1 MITLYKNVLTP
12 IIFRL
17 YPTLEHPFYL
27 LRFWRQR
34 GCEEHFYI
42 FFDESDCESF
52 QLFKIDID
60 IPRGT
65 WNLDIYEQD
74 NYSVVQPDDSKLLE
88 STVVKI
94 TGDALAPVPPPPPP
108 PPPPDPIEPETQLFL
123 DETEI
128 TDSVLIAAY
137 NRAIKDMLGHANP
150 AYPTENIY
158 SEAIFYM
165 FASDGINQSHAFQ
178 QKFNMCNPVDS
189 DAANRINFINDI
201 AGNHTANEW
210 LQASNNYGN
219 GFINPST
226 FFASNKGSSGY
237 FQNENNPISQ
247 YLLGAYDG
255 SNAYSL
261 SPTKTGA
268 GNEAYSAAHFS
279 HGSGGGLIS
288 SALLASFAGVISG
301 ARYAANDHKLIF
313 NETVINSNTTNGGA
327 APNLSIFIG
336 CLNITGSPSNFSGA
350 TYQGLYFL
358 KNPTASK
365 VALANNI
372 LKSFNA
378 AIGRALKPAVPFF
391 GDSITVGLQASP
403 IGNSWVNQLC
413 AARGWTPANHGI
425 SGSLLQNTGSTA
437 NNMEDRANA
446 MIPIKDTNSP
456 CIVMAY
462 GVNDYLSV
470 DANCTKA
477 SFKTA
482 YQDVINII
490 LSRGWAASEIV
501 LVTPFYSNHPL
512 ITARM
517 QDHVDAVNELAATNS
532 CLVYDSFADM
542 VANGGNTLLA
552 DSTHPNNAGY
562 TVIFNGLNNII

>member
-1 MITLYKNVLTP
+1 MI
-12 IIFRL
+12 ISRL
-17 YPTLEHPFYL
+17 IKT
-27 LRFWRQR
+27 
-34 GCEEHFYI
+34 HFPG
-42 FFDESDCESF
+42 FN
-52 QLFKIDID
+52 
-60 IPRGT
+60 PGGGG
-65 WNLDIYEQD
+65 
-74 NYSVVQPDDSKLLE
+74 SVPA
-88 STVVKI
+88 
-94 TGDALAPVPPPPPP
+94 GA
-108 PPPPDPIEPETQLFL
+108 DPIEPETQALV
-123 DETEI
+123 DIAGISDAT
-128 TDSVLIAAY
+128 LISAY
-137 NRAIKDMLGHANP
+137 NRAIKDTLGQSNP
-150 AYPTENIY
+150 DYPTEDIY
-158 SEAIFYM
+158 DEAVFYM
-165 FASDGINQSHAFQ
+165 FASDGVNQTHAFQ

-189 DAANRINFINDI
+189 DLANRINFINDI
-201 AGNHTANEW
+201 SGNHTANGW
-210 LQASNNYGN
+210 IQASNNYGN
-219 GFINPST
+219 SFINPST
-226 FFASNKGSSGY
+226 FYTSNKGSSGY

-261 SPTKTGA
+261 APTKTGA

-327 APNLSIFIG
+327 APNLPIFIG

-350 TYQGLYFL
+350 PYQGLYFL

-378 AIGRALKPAVPFF
+378 AIGRALKPTVPFF

-413 AARGWTPANHGI
+413 AERGWTPANHGI

-437 NNMEDRANA
+437 NNMQDRANA
-446 MIPIKDTNSP
+446 MIPIIDTNTPYAIS
-456 CIVMAY
+456 AY
-462 GVNDYLSV
+462 GVNDYLST
-470 DANCTKA
+470 NPSCTKA
-477 SFKTA
+477 TFKA
-482 YQDVINII
+482 GYQVIINTY
-490 LSRGWAASEIV
+490 LSRGLAANKLV

-517 QDHVDAVNELAATNS
+517 QDHVDAVNELAVTNGN
-532 CLVYDSFADM
+532 LVYDSFADM
-542 VANGGNTLLA
+542 VANGGNALLA
-552 DSTHPNNAGY
+552 DSTHPNNAGH
-562 TVIFNGLNNII
+562 TLIFNGINNVIPL